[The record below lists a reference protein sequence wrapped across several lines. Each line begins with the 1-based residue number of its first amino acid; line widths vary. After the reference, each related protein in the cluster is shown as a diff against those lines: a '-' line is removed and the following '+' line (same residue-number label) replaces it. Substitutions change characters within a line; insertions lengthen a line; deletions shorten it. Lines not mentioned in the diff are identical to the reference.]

1 VQAWHTLSLSAL
13 GRKLNTDLK
22 QGLTPAEAAA
32 RLARHGPNEI
42 VGREGEPLWRKL
54 LAQFQDFLVIILL
67 AAGAVSFVIGERTDA
82 TLIFLIVILNAVLG
96 VIQEGRAERALLALK
111 QLAAPQARVVRGG
124 RVEEIP
130 ARDIVP
136 GDLVLLEAGS
146 IVPCDLRL
154 THTASLKVEEAA
166 LTGESVPVEKDAGAV
181 LAPQA
186 PLAERSNMAYMG
198 TTVVYGRGEGVACAT
213 GMETEM
219 GRIASLLAGA
229 PEELTPLQEKL
240 NALGKTLGAI
250 TLAICALVFLAGFLR
265 AERTSAYLLEMFLVA
280 VSLAV
285 AAIPEGLPAVV
296 TIVLALGMQR
306 MVERNA
312 IVKKLHAVETLGSTT
327 VICTDKTGT
336 LTQNRMAAVRLWCGG
351 ASYTVSG
358 SAYGREGRISRGE
371 EEAYPAEDP
380 DLARALL
387 IAALCNDARVEEEA
401 DGSTRLAGDPTEGAL
416 LGLAAKGGFFPA
428 QLTQTHPRVAEV
440 PFDSRRKLMSTIHS
454 TPEGG
459 YVVLTKGAPDVVLG
473 RARQILVNGRE
484 EPLTPARRQ
493 EILAENAALA
503 GQALR
508 VLALAYRR
516 LPQLPPATDLG
527 SVEEDLTF
535 VALAGLKD
543 PLREEARPA
552 VERCRNAG
560 IRTVMIT
567 GDHPDTAAAIG
578 RELGLVEDGETGVLS
593 GAQLDELGPV
603 ELRKRVRTVNV
614 YARVAPEHKSAI
626 VRALKEQGEVVAVTG
641 DGVNDAP
648 ALKTADIGV
657 AMGITGTDVAKGAAD
672 MILTDDN
679 FASIVAAVEEG
690 RVIYSN
696 IRKFVYFLLS
706 CNVGEVL
713 IVFLAELLGL
723 PLPLLPVQLLWLNLL
738 TDAFPALAL
747 GVEKAEPGIMD
758 QPPRSPEE
766 PILDRNMTLGIA
778 VQSLALTGA
787 VLGVFVLALGR
798 YEVTGARTLAFTTLV
813 LAELFR
819 AYTSRSE
826 RIPLLALGP
835 FGNRSLVLGTG
846 ISFAL
851 FLTTIYLPALQP
863 IFKTIPLTWAEWRLI
878 LPAALLPAAA
888 AETWKL
894 LRPLLLAGN
903 GGKEKAVAPTGE
915 HRSS

>member
-1 VQAWHTLSLSAL
+1 MQAWHTLSVSAV
-13 GRKLNTDLK
+13 GQKLNTDLK
-22 QGLTPAEAAA
+22 QGLTPSEAAA
-32 RLARHGPNEI
+32 RLTRYGPNEI
-42 VGREGEPLWRKL
+42 VGREGEPLWRKF

-82 TLIFLIVILNAVLG
+82 ALIFLIVVLNAVLG
-96 VIQEGRAERALLALK
+96 VIQEGRAERALQALK
-111 QLAAPQARVVRGG
+111 QMAAPQARVIRGG
-124 RVEEIP
+124 RALEIP
-130 ARDIVP
+130 ARNIVP
-136 GDLVLLEAGS
+136 GDVVLLEAGS
-146 IVPCDLRL
+146 VVPCDLRL

-181 LAPQA
+181 LATQA

-219 GRIASLLAGA
+219 GRIAGLLAGA

-240 NALGKTLGAI
+240 NALGKTLGAV
-250 TLAICALVFLAGFLR
+250 TLAICAVVFLAGFLR
-265 AERTSAYLLEMFLVA
+265 GEHTGARLLEMFLVA

-336 LTQNRMAAVRLWCGG
+336 LTQNKMAAVRLWCVG

-358 SAYGREGRISRGE
+358 SAYGRQGMISRGE
-371 EEAYPAEDP
+371 ERADPAEDS

-387 IAALCNDARVEEEA
+387 VAALCNDARVEEEA

-416 LGLAAKGGFFPA
+416 LGLAAKGGFFP
-428 QLTQTHPRVAEV
+428 QELIRTYPRVAEV

-454 TPEGG
+454 APEGDF
-459 YVVLTKGAPDVVLG
+459 VVLTKGAPDVVLG
-473 RARQILVNGRE
+473 RARRILVNGRE
-484 EPLTPARRQ
+484 EPLTPGRRQ
-493 EILAENAALA
+493 EILAENATLA

-508 VLALAYRR
+508 VLALAFRR
-516 LPQLPPATDLG
+516 LPELPPAADLG

-535 VALAGLKD
+535 VGLAGLKD
-543 PLREEARPA
+543 PLRGEARPA
-552 VERCRNAG
+552 VERCRRAG

-578 RELGLVEDGETGVLS
+578 RELGLIEGGETGVLA
-593 GAQLDELGPV
+593 GAELDELDPA
-603 ELRKRVRTVNV
+603 EFKERVRTVNV

-758 QPPRSPEE
+758 QPPRSPGE

-787 VLGVFVLALGR
+787 VLGVFVFALGC
-798 YEVTGARTLAFTTLV
+798 YDVTGARTLAFTTLV

-819 AYTSRSE
+819 AFTSRSE

-846 ISFAL
+846 VSLAL
-851 FLTTIYLPALQP
+851 FLTTIYVPALQP
-863 IFKTIPLTWAEWRLI
+863 VFKTIPLTWAEWRLI
-878 LPAALLPAAA
+878 LPVSLLPAAA

-894 LRPLLLAGN
+894 LRPLLLGGS
-903 GGKEKAVAPTGE
+903 GGKRKAVASAGE
-915 HRSS
+915 HRAS